1 METKEIEETLKEIG
15 LANEEINV
23 YLAMLKIG
31 SSLASKIS
39 EETEI
44 NRSHVYQLLERLI
57 AKGFVSY
64 VIREN
69 RKYFSAVNPEK
80 IIEIIKEREQ
90 RVKDI
95 LPSLLE
101 LTNLQKEKPVVEIL
115 EGKEGIK
122 TILNDIVKTKREWLA
137 FGSSGKG
144 QEILSFYAEHWEKE
158 REKLKISL
166 RGILD
171 SSESGIKRGKE
182 LSKRK
187 YTEIR
192 YMLEEYSNPS
202 STWIYGD
209 RIAFI
214 IWSKEHSFAIRI
226 ISKEVTDNFKRHFEV
241 LWKNAKKQPK

>member
-1 METKEIEETLKEIG
+1 MEKIEIKETLREVG
-15 LANEEINV
+15 LANEEIEV

-31 SSLASKIS
+31 SSLASKVS
-39 EETEI
+39 EETKI
-44 NRSHVYQLLERLI
+44 NRSHVYQLIERMI

-80 IIEIIKEREQ
+80 IVELVREREQ
-90 RVKDI
+90 KMKNI
-95 LPSLLE
+95 LPNLLE
-101 LTNLQKEKPVVEIL
+101 LASFQKEKPVVEIF

-122 TILNDIVKTKREWLA
+122 TILNDILKVKEEWLA

-158 REKLKISL
+158 REELKIDL

-171 SSESGIKRGKE
+171 SSESGLKRGKE
-182 LSKRK
+182 ISKRK
-187 YTEIR
+187 YTKIR
-192 YMLEEYSNPS
+192 YVKEDYSSPS

-209 RIAFI
+209 RLAFV
-214 IWSKEHSFAIRI
+214 IWSKEHSFAIRM
-226 ISKEVTDNFKRHFEV
+226 ISKEIANNFKKHFEI
-241 LWKNAKKQPK
+241 LWKNAK

>member
-1 METKEIEETLKEIG
+1 METREIEETLREIG
-15 LANEEINV
+15 LAREEIIV
-23 YLAMLKIG
+23 YLAMLRIG
-31 SSLASKIS
+31 SGLASRIS
-39 EETEI
+39 EETKI
-44 NRSHVYQLLERLI
+44 NRSHIYQLLERLI
-57 AKGFVSY
+57 SKGFVSY

-80 IIEIIKEREQ
+80 LIEIVKEREQ
-90 RVKDI
+90 KLRNI
-95 LPSLLE
+95 LPNLLSL
-101 LTNLQKEKPVVEIL
+101 TSFEKNKPIVEIF

-122 TILNDIVKTKREWLA
+122 TILNDILKTKEEWLA

-144 QEILSFYAEHWEKE
+144 QEILSFYAEHWERE
-158 REKLKISL
+158 REKLKINL

-187 YTEIR
+187 YTKIKHVK
-192 YMLEEYSNPS
+192 EEYSNPS
-202 STWIYGD
+202 STWIYGE

-226 ISKEVTDNFKRHFEV
+226 TSKEITDNFRRHFEV
-241 LWKNAKKQPK
+241 LWKGAKD

>member
-1 METKEIEETLKEIG
+1 MEKIEIKETLREVG
-15 LANEEINV
+15 LANEEIEV

-31 SSLASKIS
+31 SSLASKVS
-39 EETEI
+39 EETKI
-44 NRSHVYQLLERLI
+44 NRSHVYQLIERMI

-80 IIEIIKEREQ
+80 IVELIREREQ
-90 RVKDI
+90 KMKNI
-95 LPSLLE
+95 LPNLLE
-101 LTNLQKEKPVVEIL
+101 LASFQKEKPVVEIF

-122 TILNDIVKTKREWLA
+122 TILNDILKVKEEWLA

-158 REKLKISL
+158 REELKIDL

-171 SSESGIKRGKE
+171 SSESGLKRGKE
-182 LSKRK
+182 ISKRK
-187 YTEIR
+187 YTKIR
-192 YMLEEYSNPS
+192 YVKEDYSSPS

-209 RIAFI
+209 RLAFV
-214 IWSKEHSFAIRI
+214 IWSKEHSFAIRM
-226 ISKEVTDNFKRHFEV
+226 ISKEIANNFKKHFEI
-241 LWKNAKKQPK
+241 LWKNAK

>member
-1 METKEIEETLKEIG
+1 METKEIEETLKELG
-15 LANEEINV
+15 LASEEVKV

-39 EETEI
+39 EETKI

-57 AKGFVSY
+57 SKGFVGY

-80 IIEIIKEREQ
+80 IVEIIKEREQ
-90 RVKDI
+90 KLKNVVPNLLQLTTIAKD
-95 LPSLLE
+95 
-101 LTNLQKEKPVVEIL
+101 KPTVEIL

-122 TILNDIVKTKREWLA
+122 TVLNDILKIKKDWLA

-144 QEILSFYAEHWEKE
+144 QEVLSFYAEHWEKE
-158 REKLKISL
+158 REKLKIPL

-171 SSESGIKRGKE
+171 NSDSGIKRGKE
-182 LSKRK
+182 ISKRK
-187 YTEIR
+187 YTEIKH
-192 YMLEEYSNPS
+192 MNEEYSSPA
-202 STWIYGD
+202 STWIYGEKM
-209 RIAFI
+209 ALV

-226 ISKEVTDNFKRHFEV
+226 RSKEVTDNFRKHFEV
-241 LWKNAKKQPK
+241 LWKNAKK